1 MNKLYETIDELCKER
16 KITITEMCR
25 GAQISRGNLSDL
37 KMGRQSGLSATNVNK
52 LANYFSVSVDFLLGG
67 NKKSASDNTD
77 GTGAFTIENDR
88 LVRFP
93 IIGSISAG
101 YDGLAEE
108 EYTGEYTLIP
118 YSSLRGAADDYFIL
132 RVSGNS
138 MYPRLLDGDKV
149 LVHRTTIVDNG
160 KVAVVLYNGD
170 AATVK
175 KVEYELGKSLD
186 LIPYNPEFQ
195 VKTISGVDLEQCRIL
210 GEVVQLIRDM

>member
-1 MNKLYETIDELCKER
+1 
-16 KITITEMCR
+16 
-25 GAQISRGNLSDL
+25 
-37 KMGRQSGLSATNVNK
+37 
-52 LANYFSVSVDFLLGG
+52 
-67 NKKSASDNTD
+67 
-77 GTGAFTIENDR
+77 
-88 LVRFP
+88 
-93 IIGSISAG
+93 
-101 YDGLAEE
+101 
-108 EYTGEYTLIP
+108 
-118 YSSLRGAADDYFIL
+118 AADDYFIL